1 MNSVQYFQKVT
12 PYVRRQGTTTISSKL
27 VNVQP
32 MTPPSGKLYFADSLG
47 MTAEEIDVV
56 SGNLFIVFLSDS
68 LIQGA
73 YFEYDQAKAIKD
85 SDPDNI
91 NIIPTWLNTDNY
103 KLSRKIY
110 VLYSDSKGVS
120 TSRIENK
127 IDFIES
133 LYKYRATLVFNPD
146 PGAENNSGKQNV
158 SYAVES
164 CTANPSF
171 DILTD
176 LPNWTAKYGTPYH

>member
-1 MNSVQYFQKVT
+1 M
-12 PYVRRQGTTTISSKL
+12 
-27 VNVQP
+27 
-32 MTPPSGKLYFADSLG
+32 
-47 MTAEEIDVV
+47 
-56 SGNLFIVFLSDS
+56 FLSDS

-85 SDPDNI
+85 GDPDNI

-110 VLYSDSKGVS
+110 VLYSNSKSVI

-127 IDFIES
+127 IDFVES
-133 LYKYRATLVFNPD
+133 LYKYRSTLVFNPD
-146 PGAENNSGKQNV
+146 TV

-171 DILTD
+171 DFLTD

>member
-47 MTAEEIDVV
+47 MTAEKIDVV

-91 NIIPTWLNTDNY
+91 NIVPTWLNTDNY

-110 VLYSDSKGVS
+110 VLYSDSKSVS

-146 PGAENNSGKQNV
+146 TV

-176 LPNWTAKYGTPYH
+176 LPKWVEKYGTPYH